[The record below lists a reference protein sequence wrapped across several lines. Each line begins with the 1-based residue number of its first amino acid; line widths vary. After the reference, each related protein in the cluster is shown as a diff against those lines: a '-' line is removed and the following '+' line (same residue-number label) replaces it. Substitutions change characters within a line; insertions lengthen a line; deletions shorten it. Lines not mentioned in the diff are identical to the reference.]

1 MRNGILGLMGEIVI
15 KVLSK
20 DDLDSKQ
27 KMTREQFM
35 DELEVRF
42 HTRDSVKNQNL
53 KVISIVN
60 GGKLHLD

>member
-27 KMTREQFM
+27 KITRDQFM
-35 DELEVRF
+35 DELEVG
-42 HTRDSVKNQNL
+42 SYVYL
-53 KVISIVN
+53 
-60 GGKLHLD
+60 